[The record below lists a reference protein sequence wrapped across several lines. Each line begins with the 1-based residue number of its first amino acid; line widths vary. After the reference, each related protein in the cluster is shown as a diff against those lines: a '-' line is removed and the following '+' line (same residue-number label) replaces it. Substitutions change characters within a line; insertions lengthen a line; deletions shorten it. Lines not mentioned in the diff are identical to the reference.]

1 MSEESWRK
9 PFGVEAT
16 GTLAGLSFNECSSM
30 SLCKP
35 IFCDLTSP
43 NFAQSSSPILG
54 DLQDPSF
61 HNVSFEFGLAK
72 ESFSEAA
79 AEQRLDWASAE
90 DSDSDDTDVEQL
102 SVDAQ
107 AELNVE
113 APEQPSGFQG
123 HSSQR

>member
-9 PFGVEAT
+9 PFRVEAT

-30 SLCKP
+30 SFCKP
-35 IFCDLTSP
+35 IFCDLK
-43 NFAQSSSPILG
+43 
-54 DLQDPSF
+54 DPRF
-61 HNVSFEFGLAK
+61 YNVSCEFGLAK

-79 AEQRLDWASAE
+79 AEQKLDWASAE

-107 AELNVE
+107 AELKVE